1 MLFYFLGE
9 FMVLIVAASEIIIW
23 KLSGL
28 SFECFKFYF
37 SQKIEDMNS
46 KCLDIF
52 LGVFIFTY
60 RPNQFWKYFYL
71 KLLILQNVFLF
82 LAQVLII
89 FKLKYYAQFS
99 RNKLF
104 WFITVYAHLFK
115 QPSFGIHLVV
125 NKNTSLINFW
135 YLAVINVFF
144 TTSRHVL
151 IYSIAISLHGLWATA
166 LYLLS
171 YHLEHSWI
179 IFELWD
185 FVVLNQTLLKFIVCL

>member
-1 MLFYFLGE
+1 MLFHFLGE

-28 SFECFKFYF
+28 SFQCFKFYF

-125 NKNTSLINFW
+125 NKNTSLINYW
-135 YLAVINVFF
+135 YLAVTLDV
-144 TTSRHVL
+144 
-151 IYSIAISLHGLWATA
+151 GLLLSATA
-166 LYLLS
+166 PDLRRGVAPLGRRPWRQACAMLC
-171 YHLEHSWI
+171 W
-179 IFELWD
+179 
-185 FVVLNQTLLKFIVCL
+185 VVCL